1 MDRMTS
7 MTTFVKVVDVGGF
20 AAAAR
25 KLNISPSMVTMHVR
39 ALEERLGVRLL
50 NRSTRR
56 IGLTEVGQAY
66 YERCLQ
72 ILADVDDAE
81 NVAQALQSNPRGT
94 LRLNASVAVPPFLAP
109 AIAEFTSMYPD
120 VSISMTMTDRMV
132 DLVEEGFDLAIRTF
146 ANPDSSLIVRR
157 IAAYRLLV
165 CGAPEYLAKRG
176 TPQQPADLAHHNC
189 LVYSYAP
196 NGSEW
201 SFAGPDGPQTM
212 AVAGNMFSNSANALR
227 LAAVH
232 GQGLVIL
239 PSFLLVDEIKSGA
252 LVPVLADFLQTQHPI
267 NAIYPHRHHLSAKVR
282 SFLDLLVEHFRANP
296 FLADPC
302 RATPIAGAATA
313 PAKVHQLSG
322 RPALRSIAATAAP
335 PSRKVANPD
344 SIGRDTR
351 RAARGG

>member
-7 MTTFVKVVDVGGF
+7 MSAFVKVVDVGGF

-56 IGLTEVGQAY
+56 VSLTEVGQAY

-81 NVAQALQSNPRGT
+81 NVAQALQSNPRGI

-157 IAAYRLLV
+157 IATYRLLV
-165 CGAPEYLAKRG
+165 CGSPEYLAKRG
-176 TPQQPADLAHHNC
+176 TPQQPADLADHNC

-201 SFAGPDGPQTM
+201 SFVGPDGPQT
-212 AVAGNMFSNSANALR
+212 VVVTGNMFSNSANALR

-232 GQGLVIL
+232 GQGLVIM
-239 PSFLLVDEIKSGA
+239 PSFLAVDEIKSGA
-252 LVPVLADFLQTQHPI
+252 LIPVLSDFLQTQEPI

-296 FLADPC
+296 FWTDPC
-302 RATPIAGAATA
+302 KAESIPHAATA
-313 PAKVHQLSG
+313 PVNVHQLSG
-322 RPALRSIAATAAP
+322 RPVLRSMPAPAAQP
-335 PSRKVANPD
+335 GQKVANPG
-344 SIGRDTR
+344 STARDAR
-351 RAARGG
+351 RTARGG